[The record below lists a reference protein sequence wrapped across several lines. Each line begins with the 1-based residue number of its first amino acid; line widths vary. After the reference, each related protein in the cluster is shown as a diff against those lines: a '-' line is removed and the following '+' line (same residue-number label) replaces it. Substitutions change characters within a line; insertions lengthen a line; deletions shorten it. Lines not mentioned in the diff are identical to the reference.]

1 VTGPWLLVLT
11 GTVHDVTV
19 VPPTRPDRNTM
30 NNKSDVIGVALC
42 WLGIVLAALYLL
54 AQIIRVIV

>member
-1 VTGPWLLVLT
+1 
-11 GTVHDVTV
+11 
-19 VPPTRPDRNTM
+19 M
-30 NNKSDVIGVALC
+30 NNKSDIIGVALC